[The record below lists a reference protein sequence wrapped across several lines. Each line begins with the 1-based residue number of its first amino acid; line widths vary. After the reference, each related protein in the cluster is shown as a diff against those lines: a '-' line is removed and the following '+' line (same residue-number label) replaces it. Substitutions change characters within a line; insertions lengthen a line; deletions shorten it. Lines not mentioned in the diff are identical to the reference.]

1 MLWWNIFVQALGF
14 IGIFFMTISVQFTTH
29 KKVMIFKTLG
39 ALMFA
44 TQYLFLKAY
53 TGMILDFIG
62 IGRNI
67 IFTNNVIK
75 KKSNKGW
82 IIFFTIFSILAA
94 LLTTF
99 FTWDSLVLKMQTWT
113 SSQTL
118 MIVLTVVLSLFSI
131 TAKSITTIAYGLS
144 DLKKLRFLNFFSSLL
159 WLFYNFTYFSIS
171 GFINEILVMSSIII
185 AVVRFKNLEK
195 KKQILK

>member
-1 MLWWNIFVQALGF
+1 
-14 IGIFFMTISVQFTTH
+14 
-29 KKVMIFKTLG
+29 
-39 ALMFA
+39 
-44 TQYLFLKAY
+44 
-53 TGMILDFIG
+53 
-62 IGRNI
+62 
-67 IFTNNVIK
+67 
-75 KKSNKGW
+75 
-82 IIFFTIFSILAA
+82 
-94 LLTTF
+94 
-99 FTWDSLVLKMQTWT
+99 
-113 SSQTL
+113 
-118 MIVLTVVLSLFSI
+118 MIVLTVILSLFSI